1 MTTQTERIRCLN
13 DELRQHLIGGAAVMT
28 PGVAALGREAI
39 ERIVMTIAV
48 FDARQ

>member
-28 PGVAALGREAI
+28 LGVAALGREAKL
-39 ERIVMTIAV
+39 
-48 FDARQ
+48 